1 MKRKSWQGL
10 LTVTVGVLGAASA
23 FVAAAQ
29 TAPAPKVDLAKG
41 RQVAETVCAACH
53 GADGNSLAPVNPK
66 LAQQHAEYLVKQL
79 NNFVVQPGQ
88 KKAARENAI
97 MAGFAAQLSPEDR
110 KNVAYFYASQTIKPG
125 VATDKATLEIGQR
138 IWRAGVPEKGLPA
151 CSGCHSPDGSGI
163 PSQYPRLGGQYAEY
177 SAAQL
182 KAFRDGTRANNVPM
196 QQIAAKMSDAEIR
209 AVTDYIQ
216 GLRR

>member
-1 MKRKSWQGL
+1 MTRKSWQRL
-10 LTVTVGVLGAASA
+10 LTLAVLGCASGL
-23 FVAAAQ
+23 VAAAP
-29 TAPAPKVDLAKG
+29 TAAAPNIDLAKG
-41 RQVAETVCAACH
+41 RQIAETVCAACH
-53 GADGNSLAPVNPK
+53 GADGNSLAPANPK
-66 LAQQHAEYLVKQL
+66 LAQQHAGYLVKQL

-88 KKAARENAI
+88 TRAARDNAI
-97 MAGFAAQLSPEDR
+97 MAGFAAQLSPADR
-110 KNVAYFYASQTIKPG
+110 MNVAYFYASQTIKPG
-125 VATDKATLEIGQR
+125 FATDKATLETGQR

-151 CSGCHSPDGSGI
+151 CAGCHSPDGAGI

-177 SAAQL
+177 TAAQL
-182 KAFRDGTRANNVPM
+182 RAFRDGTRANNLPM

>member
-1 MKRKSWQGL
+1 
-10 LTVTVGVLGAASA
+10 
-23 FVAAAQ
+23 
-29 TAPAPKVDLAKG
+29 
-41 RQVAETVCAACH
+41 
-53 GADGNSLAPVNPK
+53 
-66 LAQQHAEYLVKQL
+66 VKQL

>member
-1 MKRKSWQGL
+1 MTRKSWQRL
-10 LTVTVGVLGAASA
+10 LTLAVLGSASGL
-23 FVAAAQ
+23 VAAAQ
-29 TAPAPKVDLAKG
+29 TAAAPKIDLAKG
-41 RQVAETVCAACH
+41 RQIAETVCAACH
-53 GADGNSLAPVNPK
+53 GADGNSLAPANPK

-88 KKAARENAI
+88 KKAARDSAV
-97 MAGFAAQLSPEDR
+97 MAGFAAQLSAEDR
-110 KNVAYFYASQTIKPG
+110 MNVAYYYASQTIKPG
-125 VATDKATLEIGQR
+125 YATDKTTLEFGQR

-151 CSGCHSPDGSGI
+151 CAGCHSPDGAGI
-163 PSQYPRLGGQYAEY
+163 PSQYPRLGGQYADY
-177 SAAQL
+177 NAAQL
-182 KAFRDGTRANNVPM
+182 RAFRDGTRANNVPM

>member
-1 MKRKSWQGL
+1 MKRKSWQRL
-10 LTVTVGVLGAASA
+10 LTVAVGVLGSASA
-23 FVAAAQ
+23 FAVVAQ
-29 TAPAPKVDLAKG
+29 TAAAPKIDLAKG
-41 RQVAETVCAACH
+41 RQIAETVCAACH
-53 GADGNSLAPVNPK
+53 GADGNSLAPANPK

-88 KKAARENAI
+88 KKAARDNAI

-110 KNVAYFYASQTIKPG
+110 MNVAYFYASQTIKPG
-125 VATDKATLEIGQR
+125 YATDKTTLEFGQR

-151 CSGCHSPDGSGI
+151 CAGCHSPDGAGI
-163 PSQYPRLGGQYAEY
+163 PSQYPRLGGQYADY

-182 KAFRDGTRANNVPM
+182 RAFRDGTRANNLPM

-209 AVTDYIQ
+209 AVTDYVQ